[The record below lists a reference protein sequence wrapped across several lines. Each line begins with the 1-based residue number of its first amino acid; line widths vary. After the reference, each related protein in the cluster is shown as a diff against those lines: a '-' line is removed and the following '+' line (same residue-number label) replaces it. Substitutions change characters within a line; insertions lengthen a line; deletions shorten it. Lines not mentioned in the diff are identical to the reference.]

1 MASTQTPY
9 GFRAVNELGG
19 LPYAGST
26 RSFPINPAGY
36 NTNIYNGS
44 LVYVA
49 ASGYLQIATSTGAD
63 ATTNG
68 FPTGTANTGCVGVF
82 VGCTYTNAQGQI
94 IYSQYYP
101 ANTASVQGSTITAYV
116 VDDDR
121 AVFQVQASGTVTFAA
136 LGINTFLSAVQS
148 TSTGSTTTGNS
159 TTSVVLESSMVTTT
173 AAFRV
178 VGFANVPGFS
188 TVGDAYTDI
197 LVKFNP
203 GYHSYSNAVGL

>member
-1 MASTQTPY
+1 MASTASPY
-9 GFRAVNELGG
+9 GFKAVNELGG

-26 RSFPINPAGY
+26 RNIPIASGY
-36 NTNIYNGS
+36 GANIYNGS

-49 ASGYLQIATSTGAD
+49 ATGYLQIATSTGAD

-68 FPTGTANTGCVGVF
+68 FPTGTANTGCLGVF
-82 VGCTYTNAQGQI
+82 VGCSYTNPSTKQKVFAQYWPTGTVATDAVGI
-94 IYSQYYP
+94 VI
-101 ANTASVQGSTITAYV
+101 
-116 VDDDR
+116 DDDR
-121 AVFQVQASGTVTFAA
+121 TVFQVQASGIVTFAA
-136 LGINTFLSAVQS
+136 LGTNTFLSAVQS
-148 TSTGSTTTGNS
+148 TSTGSTTSGNS
-159 TTSVVLESSMVTTT
+159 NTSVVLESSMVTTT

-178 VGFANVPGFS
+178 VGFVDMVGFS

>member
-1 MASTQTPY
+1 MASTSSPY
-9 GFRAVNELGG
+9 GFKAVNELGG

-26 RSFPINPAGY
+26 RSIPIASGY
-36 NTNIYNGS
+36 GTNIYNGS
-44 LVYVA
+44 LVYVQ
-49 ASGYLQIATSTGAD
+49 STGYLAIATSTGAD

-82 VGCTYTNAQGQI
+82 VGCSYTNPSTKQKVFAQYWPTG
-94 IYSQYYP
+94 
-101 ANTASVQGSTITAYV
+101 TVASDAVAYV

-121 AVFQVQASGTVTFAA
+121 AVFQVQADGSLTIAA
-136 LGINTFLSAVQS
+136 LGANVVLSAVQS

-159 TTSVVLESSMVTTT
+159 TTSVSATAQTTT
-173 AAFRV
+173 GAFRV
-178 VGFANVPGFS
+178 IGFVDMVGFS

>member
-1 MASTQTPY
+1 MASTASPY
-9 GFRAVNELGG
+9 GFKAVNELGG

-26 RSFPINPAGY
+26 RSIPIASGY
-36 NTNIYNGS
+36 ATNIYNGS
-44 LVYVA
+44 LVYVQ
-49 ASGYLQIATSTGAD
+49 STGYLAIATATGAD

-68 FPTGTANTGCVGVF
+68 FPVGTANTGCLGVF
-82 VGCTYTNAQGQI
+82 VGCSYTNPSTKQKVFAQYWPTG
-94 IYSQYYP
+94 
-101 ANTASVQGSTITAYV
+101 TVASDAVAYV

-121 AVFQVQASGTVTFAA
+121 AVFQVQADGSLGVAA
-136 LGINTFLSAVQS
+136 LGANVYLSAVQS
-148 TSTGSTTTGNS
+148 TSTGSTTSGNS
-159 TTSVVLESSMVTTT
+159 NTSVSATAVTTT

-178 VGFANVPGFS
+178 VGFVDMTGFS

>member
-1 MASTQTPY
+1 MASTASPY
-9 GFRAVNELGG
+9 GFKAVNELGG

-26 RSFPINPAGY
+26 RSIPIASGY
-36 NTNIYNGS
+36 ATNIYNGS
-44 LVYVA
+44 LVYVQ
-49 ASGYLQIATSTGAD
+49 STGYLAIATATGAD

-68 FPTGTANTGCVGVF
+68 FPVGTANTGCLGVF
-82 VGCTYTNAQGQI
+82 VGCSYTNPSTKQKVFAQYWPTG
-94 IYSQYYP
+94 
-101 ANTASVQGSTITAYV
+101 TVASDAVAYV

-121 AVFQVQASGTVTFAA
+121 AVFQVQADGSLTIAA
-136 LGINTFLSAVQS
+136 LGSNVYLSAVQS
-148 TSTGSTTTGNS
+148 TSTGSTTSGNS
-159 TTSVVLESSMVTTT
+159 NTSVSATAVTTT

-178 VGFANVPGFS
+178 VGFVDMTGFS

>member
-1 MASTQTPY
+1 
-9 GFRAVNELGG
+9 VNELGG

-26 RSFPINPAGY
+26 RQFLINPAGY
-36 NTNIYNGS
+36 NTNIFNGS
-44 LVYVA
+44 LVFVNT
-49 ASGYLQIATSTGAD
+49 SGFLQIATATGAD

-82 VGCTYTNAQGQI
+82 VGCTFTNPSTKQKQF
-94 IYSQYYP
+94 SQYWP
-101 ANTASVQGSTITAYV
+101 TGTVASDALAYV

-121 AVFQVQASGTVTFAA
+121 AVFQVQADGSVTAAA
-136 LGINTFLSAVQS
+136 LGANVYLSAAQS
-148 TSTGSTTTGNS
+148 TSTGSTTSGNS
-159 TTSVVLESSMVTTT
+159 TTSVSATAQTAS

-178 VGFANVPGFS
+178 IGFVDMVGFS
-188 TVGDAYTDI
+188 QVGDAYTDI

>member
-1 MASTQTPY
+1 MASTSSPY
-9 GFRAVNELGG
+9 GFKAVNELGG

-26 RSFPINPAGY
+26 RSIPIASGY
-36 NTNIYNGS
+36 GTNIYNGS
-44 LVYVA
+44 LVYVQ
-49 ASGYLQIATSTGAD
+49 STGYLAIATSTGAD

-68 FPTGTANTGCVGVF
+68 FPTGTANTGCLGVF
-82 VGCTYTNAQGQI
+82 VGCSYTNPSTKQKVFAQYWPTG
-94 IYSQYYP
+94 
-101 ANTASVQGSTITAYV
+101 TVASDAVAYV

-121 AVFQVQASGTVTFAA
+121 AVFQVQADGSLTIAA
-136 LGINTFLSAVQS
+136 LGANVVLSAVQS

-159 TTSVVLESSMVTTT
+159 TTSVSATAQTTT
-173 AAFRV
+173 GAFRV
-178 VGFANVPGFS
+178 IGFVDMVGFS

>member
-1 MASTQTPY
+1 MAAIASPY
-9 GFRAVNELGG
+9 GFKPVNLIGG

-26 RSFPINPAGY
+26 RNIPIASGY
-36 NTNIYNGS
+36 GTNIFNGS

-49 ASGYLQIATSTGAD
+49 ATGFLQIATSTGAD

-82 VGCTYTNAQGQI
+82 LGCSYTNPSTKQKVFAQ
-94 IYSQYYP
+94 YWP
-101 ANTASVQGSTITAYV
+101 AGTVASDAVGIV

-121 AVFQVQASGTVTFAA
+121 AVFQVQASGIVTAAA
-136 LGINTFLSAVQS
+136 LGANTFLSAVQS
-148 TSTGSTTTGNS
+148 TSTGNVNTGNS
-159 TTSVVLESSMVTTT
+159 TSAVVLESSMVATT

-178 VGFANVPGFS
+178 VGFVDMVGFS
-188 TVGDAYTDI
+188 TVGDAFTDI

>member
-1 MASTQTPY
+1 MASTATPY

-121 AVFQVQASGTVTFAA
+121 AVFQVQADGSVTFAA
-136 LGINTFLSAVQS
+136 LGANVYLSAAQS

-159 TTSVVLESSMVTTT
+159 TTSVSATAIQTT

-178 VGFANVPGFS
+178 IGFVNNAQS
-188 TVGDAYTDI
+188 QSGDAYTDI

>member
-1 MASTQTPY
+1 MASTATPY

-49 ASGYLQIATSTGAD
+49 ASGYLQICTATGAD
-63 ATTNG
+63 GTTNA
-68 FPTGTANTGCVGVF
+68 FPAGTTLTGAVGVF

-121 AVFQVQASGTVTFAA
+121 AVFQVQADGSVTFAA
-136 LGINTFLSAVQS
+136 LGANVYLSAAQS

-159 TTSVVLESSMVTTT
+159 TTSVSATAIQTT

-178 VGFANVPGFS
+178 IGFVNNAQS
-188 TVGDAYTDI
+188 QAGDAYTDI

>member
-1 MASTQTPY
+1 MASTASPY

-36 NTNIYNGS
+36 NTNIFNGS

-49 ASGYLQIATSTGAD
+49 ASGYLQICTATGAD
-63 ATTNG
+63 GTTNAL
-68 FPTGTANTGCVGVF
+68 PTGTTLTGAVGVF

-101 ANTASVQGSTITAYV
+101 ANTASVNGSTITAYV

-121 AVFQVQASGTVTFAA
+121 AVFQVQAAGSMTFAD
-136 LGINTFLSAVQS
+136 LGANVYLSAAQS

-159 TTSVVLESSMVTTT
+159 TTAVNATPVTTT

-178 VGFANVPGFS
+178 VGFVNNAQS
-188 TVGDAYTDI
+188 QSGDAYTDI

>member
-1 MASTQTPY
+1 MAATASPY
-9 GFRAVNELGG
+9 GFKPVNLVGG

-26 RSFPINPAGY
+26 RQVPIASGY
-36 NTNIYNGS
+36 GTNIFNGS
-44 LVYVA
+44 LVYVNA
-49 ASGYLQIATSTGAD
+49 DGALAIATSTGAD

-82 VGCTYTNAQGQI
+82 VGCSFTNPTTKQLQF
-94 IYSQYYP
+94 SQYWP
-101 ANTASVQGSTITAYV
+101 TGTVASDAVGYV

-121 AVFQVQASGTVTFAA
+121 VVFQVQSAGTVAATA
-136 LGINTFLSAVQS
+136 LGANFFLSAVQS

-159 TTSVVLESSMVTTT
+159 TTAVCTGANSVQTT
-173 AAFRV
+173 AAFRC
-178 VGFANVPGFS
+178 VGFVDMKGFS
-188 TVGDAYTDI
+188 VVGDAYTDI

>member
-1 MASTQTPY
+1 MASTASPY
-9 GFRAVNELGG
+9 GFKAVNELGG

-26 RSFPINPAGY
+26 RSFPIASGY
-36 NTNIYNGS
+36 ATNIYNGS
-44 LVYVA
+44 LVYVQ
-49 ASGYLQIATSTGAD
+49 STGYLAIATATGAD

-68 FPTGTANTGCVGVF
+68 FPVGTANTGCVGVF
-82 VGCTYTNAQGQI
+82 VGCSYTNPSTKQKVFAQYWPTG
-94 IYSQYYP
+94 
-101 ANTASVQGSTITAYV
+101 TVASDAIAYV

-121 AVFQVQASGTVTFAA
+121 AVFQVQADGSLTVAA
-136 LGINTFLSAVQS
+136 LGANVYLSAAQS
-148 TSTGSTTTGNS
+148 TSTGSTTSGNS
-159 TTSVVLESSMVTTT
+159 NTSVSATAVTTT

-178 VGFANVPGFS
+178 VGFVDMTGFS